1 MKVGRNYIILNGVI
15 VLLTSLFLI
24 FLLLY
29 KHNDPRLDDWI
40 VGVGWFFF
48 GLAVISFIW
57 NFKSTHV
64 ADEEI
69 VIKRL
74 FRPTIVIK
82 QTDIVEIKEGT
93 FKYRG
98 SSASSTV
105 YSGYYLEFVTQNK
118 SYKTT
123 SLNESTYNEL
133 RKSLKNIYRG
143 LAKLDSDY
151 RGDSFNWFYI
161 LILLA
166 PSLFF
171 VIQIAKELAK

>member
-1 MKVGRNYIILNGVI
+1 MKIGKNYIILNGVI
-15 VLLTSLFLI
+15 VLLTTFFLI

-48 GLAVISFIW
+48 GLATVSSVW
-57 NFKSTHV
+57 NFKSTHLT
-64 ADEEI
+64 DREI
-69 VIKRL
+69 LIKRL
-74 FRPTIVIK
+74 FRPTVVIK

-105 YSGYYLEFVTQNK
+105 YSGYYLEFVTENK

-123 SLNESTYNEL
+123 SLNESSYNEL
-133 RKSLKNIYRG
+133 RKSLKSIYKG

-151 RGDSFNWFYI
+151 RGESFNWFYVLI
-161 LILLA
+161 LIV
-166 PSLFF
+166 PSLFL
-171 VIQIAKELAK
+171 VIQIAKQLMK